1 MSLGL
6 GKNENM
12 YRRRSAP
19 DLWKFV
25 IEQCGPRNPCGD
37 LTKCQR
43 YGLRE
48 IRRRKPGGL
57 RSSLENVHRP
67 INKILMTTEVPSF
80 SLISIRALGIHSGWR
95 WSTAMHQ
102 TRGGYYKR
110 RQWKNR
116 KPESTLFER
125 PAFAMGFGAWTLL
138 VGQRA
143 RKEKRFRDDGRPRG
157 SFATTRLQHLMNLKR
172 FEANNYSHAKQSIF
186 RVGRDRNIGSWRI
199 KGTPDIRDEMSCN
212 VNGKGWV

>member
-1 MSLGL
+1 MV
-6 GKNENM
+6 E
-12 YRRRSAP
+12 
-19 DLWKFV
+19 D
-25 IEQCGPRNPCGD
+25 
-37 LTKCQR
+37 
-43 YGLRE
+43 
-48 IRRRKPGGL
+48 
-57 RSSLENVHRP
+57 
-67 INKILMTTEVPSF
+67 EVP
-80 SLISIRALGIHSGWR
+80 RC
-95 WSTAMHQ
+95 
-102 TRGGYYKR
+102 TRLEEDITNVANERIENQSRPCSKD
-110 RQWKNR
+110 QHL
-116 KPESTLFER
+116 PSLFER